1 VWSFILREEHGITRL
16 VSRNRFRLPTLVS
29 RVAMLFMEPASLVM
43 ERKMLRGI
51 KERAERLA
59 ARGTDREQADRQ
71 PGHARR

>member
-51 KERAERLA
+51 TERAERLA
-59 ARGTDREQADRQ
+59 AGGTD
-71 PGHARR
+71 H